1 MRTLGRTSIDER
13 VLVLLE
19 RFRQMT
25 RAHLLLAGVNANA
38 DYLGERLL
46 AMEKRRLVYC
56 IKTGVDSGKLPYLY
70 ALAPAGAELL
80 AQAWKTRRDEL
91 HYYRQ
96 KPTVSLSQFTH
107 RNYCI
112 LTHVVAASHLGE
124 SLLRWTPE
132 YGASQRE
139 SRTPTL
145 LPLAHGRDCRPDA
158 LFAIDHGLHGPMAY
172 ALEVHNSTGA
182 QRHRLLDQLES
193 HRQAQGLRLASA
205 ALGLDSTYNPGR
217 DFVTL
222 VLMPDDASRSRLSQ
236 HLKAREDF
244 RGLGSWFRCKTFT
257 ELDDGFS
264 NWHPL
269 LDVPAGT
276 AATGQTLQAS
286 SGSNR

>member
-1 MRTLGRTSIDER
+1 MRTSGRPSIDER
-13 VLVLLE
+13 VLELLE

-25 RAHLLLAGVNANA
+25 RVHLLRAGVNANA

-46 AMEKRRLVYC
+46 SMEKRRLIYC

-70 ALAPAGAELL
+70 ALAPAGADRL
-80 AQAWKTRRDEL
+80 AQAWKTRREQL

-96 KPTVSLSQFTH
+96 RPTVSLSQFTH

-112 LTHVVAASHLGE
+112 LAHVVATTQLGE
-124 SLLRWTPE
+124 GLLRWTPE

-139 SRTPTL
+139 GRAPTL
-145 LPLAHGRDCRPDA
+145 MTLAHGRDFRPDA
-158 LFAIDHGLHGPMAY
+158 LFAIDHGERGPMAY

-205 ALGLDSTYNPGR
+205 ALGLGATYAPGR

-222 VLMPDDASRSRLSQ
+222 VLMPDDVSRNRLSQ
-236 HLKAREDF
+236 QLKAREDF

-269 LDVPAGT
+269 LDVAPGT
-276 AATGQTLQAS
+276 GARGQPLHAS
-286 SGSNR
+286 SGSKR